1 MKPSAKI
8 EVVGKVQGDG
18 LALTFA
24 HWALEGADP
33 DRNPVELQGRGTIV
47 SRRQPGGTW
56 LIVLETSMSPA

>member
-1 MKPSAKI
+1 M
-8 EVVGKVQGDG
+8 G
-18 LALTFA
+18 ALTFA

-47 SRRQPGGTW
+47 SRRLPDGTW